1 MAVETQGG
9 KSMKVLLIAPN
20 IDATDV
26 GEAYVAFKWANA
38 LADLVDL
45 TVLSFQRPGRGC
57 LSKQLPNARVITWP
71 EPAWARRNERLNAML
86 KPAWPVFANH
96 VRLWIKAANKR
107 GELFDIAHQLMP
119 QAARYASPLRH
130 FDTPYII
137 GPLGGAL
144 DTPFKFREEAG
155 NAPLFT
161 RLRALDQYRFRHDP
175 WLRKSYSEAAC
186 VLGVAPYVR
195 DVLADVP
202 LRRFAPVLE
211 LGIDEVEPRRDR
223 ATGAG
228 QLKVLHVGRG
238 VRTKGLRDIVRA
250 MAQLRDLPGVTLT
263 SAGVGEEIETCRM
276 EAERLGVSDRVTFR
290 GRLPRAQVETLY
302 ASHDA
307 FCFPS
312 FREPAGGVLY
322 EAMRHGLPVI
332 TADRGGPA
340 WIVDKASGVKIPVGA
355 PTDFADHIAVTLR
368 KFADDPELRQR
379 LGEGARAKVEREGLW
394 PVKAARLVSL
404 YEDIVADQRSAPT
417 LPKDSVTTT
426 KLSVDTTFTH

>member
-1 MAVETQGG
+1 
-9 KSMKVLLIAPN
+9 MKVLLIAPN

-38 LADLVDL
+38 LAGLVDL

-57 LSKQLPNARVITWP
+57 LSKQLPNARVVTWP
-71 EPAWARRNERLNAML
+71 EPAWARKNERLNAML
-86 KPAWPVFANH
+86 KPAWPVFASH
-96 VRLWIKAANKR
+96 VRRWIKAANKR
-107 GELFDIAHQLMP
+107 GEVFDIAHQLMP

-144 DTPFKFREEAG
+144 DTPDAFRQEAG

-161 RLRALDQYRFRHDP
+161 RLRALDRYRFQHDP
-175 WLRKSYSEAAC
+175 WLRNSYCEAAC

-202 LRRFAPVLE
+202 LRRFEPVLE
-211 LGIDEVEPRRDR
+211 LGIDEVEPRRER

-238 VRTKGLRDIVRA
+238 VRTKGLRDTVRA

-263 SAGVGEEIETCRM
+263 SAGAGEEIETCRM
-276 EAERLGVSDRVTFR
+276 EAERLGVSDRVTFL
-290 GRLPRAQVETLY
+290 GRIPRERVEALY

-322 EAMRHGLPVI
+322 EAMRHGLPII

-340 WIVDKASGVKIPVGA
+340 WIVDAASGVKIPVSTPGDYA
-355 PTDFADHIAVTLR
+355 AHIALTLR
-368 KFADDPELRQR
+368 KFANDPDLRKR
-379 LGEGARAKVEREGLW
+379 LGAGARAKVEREGLW
-394 PVKAARLVSL
+394 PVKAQRLLSL
-404 YEDIVADQRSAPT
+404 YEDILADQRSAQT
-417 LPKDSVTTT
+417 LPKDSIATT
-426 KLSVDTTFTH
+426 KLRSGTTFTH